1 MSLTLTENA
10 AKHIK
15 QQIAKH
21 GHGIA
26 LRIGIQK
33 SGCSG
38 YSYTYDLADEI
49 KEDDRL
55 FISEDT
61 NIVVNTNDLPFL
73 NGSKIDFV
81 QEGLNSFYKL
91 SNPNIDNTC
100 GCGESFSLNEP
111 VEER

>member
-1 MSLTLTENA
+1 MTLTLTENA

-15 QQIAKH
+15 QQISKR

-26 LRIGIQK
+26 LRIGLQK

-38 YSYTYDLADEI
+38 YSYTYDVADEI

-55 FISEDT
+55 FPSEGT
-61 NIVVNTNDLPFL
+61 NIVVNTSDLPFL
-73 NGSKIDFV
+73 SGSQIDFV

-91 SNPNIDNTC
+91 NNPNIDNTC
-100 GCGESFSLNEP
+100 GCGESFSLNESAKI
-111 VEER
+111 